1 MDVRQSSFLLGDL
14 KEKIYMKLPP
24 SMVVWNMR
32 SASLLHLAI
41 GMIVVL
47 ICEETF
53 ASVVKMTLVWTMLAN
68 AKSQLLAPLLNECK
82 KCFPSRGS

>member
-1 MDVRQSSFLLGDL
+1 
-14 KEKIYMKLPP
+14 MKLPLR

-41 GMIVVL
+41 IMNVVL
-47 ICEETF
+47 IYEETF
-53 ASVVKMTLVWTMLAN
+53 APVVKMTIVWTMLTN
-68 AKSQLLAPLLNECK
+68 AKSQLLAPFLNECK